1 MSTVN
6 NGVRQNNIKDQSIDT
21 LSRNVY
27 ENIFKVNTVNKEK
40 NDLEVSHYFYNTLNK
55 VSIPVDINSDLIDTT
70 VLSYDTAW
78 TTLSYQI
85 YGTIQLWWLIVLLNN
100 PKYIF
105 MAKGG
110 IEYTIIKP
118 EAVRNILTQI
128 NREL

>member
-21 LSRNVY
+21 LSKNVY

-40 NDLEVSHYFYNTLNK
+40 NALEVSHYFYNTLNK

-70 VLSYDTAW
+70 VLNYDTAW

-85 YGTIQLWWLIVLLNN
+85 YGTIQLWWLIVLMNK

-118 EAVRNILTQI
+118 EAVRTILTQI
-128 NREL
+128 NQEL